1 VGEILHIDI
10 FSTDGTLFLT
20 CIDKFSK
27 FATVQAIASRAIVDV
42 KSPLLQII
50 NFFPKVKTI
59 YCDNE
64 RSFNSET
71 IKSIL
76 LNHFNITIANAPP
89 LHSTSNGQVERFNST
104 LAEIA
109 NLNDTTELILLATNK
124 YNNTIHS
131 VTNEKPV
138 QIVHSKSAD
147 FEMRISQKI
156 QQAQKKTLDYV
167 NKDRTNRDY
176 LAGEKVFL
184 KANKRLGNKL
194 SPLCS
199 EKIIE
204 ADLGTTVQIEGRV
217 VHKDNLR

>member
-42 KSPLLQII
+42 KSHLLQII

-89 LHSTSNGQVERFNST
+89 LHSTSNGQVERFHST

-109 NLNDTTELILLATNK
+109 RCLKLEGNLNDTTELILLATNK
-124 YNNTIHS
+124 YNNTIHT

-147 FEMRISQKI
+147 FEMRMSQKI

-194 SPLCS
+194 
-199 EKIIE
+199 
-204 ADLGTTVQIEGRV
+204 
-217 VHKDNLR
+217 